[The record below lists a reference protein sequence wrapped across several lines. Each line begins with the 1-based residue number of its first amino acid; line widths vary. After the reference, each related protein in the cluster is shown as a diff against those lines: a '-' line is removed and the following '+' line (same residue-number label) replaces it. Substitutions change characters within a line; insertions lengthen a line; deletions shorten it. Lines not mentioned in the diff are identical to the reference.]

1 MELFFFP
8 ESFYLYEKIWAFID
22 NGGTLLIPIICLS
35 VVMWTLII
43 ERIYYL
49 FIHASKGNERSSINS
64 IFDFLNSRNTNRVA
78 DIEYFLT
85 RRKIALRRHLTLIKQ
100 CVTIAPLL
108 GLLGTV
114 TGMIEVFEV
123 LNLYG
128 SSNSVLIAK
137 GFSHATIPT
146 MLGLT
151 VAISGFFM
159 LAFLEATITDRL
171 RVFGIALRGAE
182 K

>member
-1 MELFFFP
+1 MELFLFL
-8 ESFYLYEKIWAFID
+8 ESFSLYEKIRSFID
-22 NGGTLLIPIICLS
+22 NGGTFLIPIICLS

-49 FIHASKGNERSSINS
+49 FFYASKGNERSSITS
-64 IFDFLNSRNTNRVA
+64 LFYSLNSRNTSRVA

-85 RRKIALRRHLTLIKQ
+85 TRKIALRKHLALIKQ
-100 CVTIAPLL
+100 CITISPLL

-123 LNLYG
+123 LNVYG
-128 SSNSVLIAK
+128 SSNSILIAK

-159 LAFLEATITDRL
+159 LAFLETTINDRL
-171 RVFGIALRGAE
+171 KDLGNTLRGAE